1 MNMITYEEKRSLIKK
16 VIKQNLNLTFNEIV
30 ILDKLLY
37 INKESI
43 EAVELKRLLYSQNT
57 PISIQINNLIELG
70 LLKKSRDAYD
80 ERCIHLHNIDL
91 PKIKSI
97 LEQYH
102 TIVASILNPST
113 QQ

>member
-1 MNMITYEEKRSLIKK
+1 MNIITYEEKRKLIKK
-16 VIKQNLNLTFNEIV
+16 VVKQNLNLTFAEII

-43 EAVELKRLLYSQNT
+43 EAVELKRLLYSHNT

-97 LEQYH
+97 LDQYH
-102 TIVASILNPST
+102 TIVTYILKLSSSK
-113 QQ
+113 

>member
-57 PISIQINNLIELG
+57 PISIQINNLIESG
-70 LLKKSRDAYD
+70 FIKK
-80 ERCIHLHNIDL
+80 I
-91 PKIKSI
+91 
-97 LEQYH
+97 
-102 TIVASILNPST
+102 
-113 QQ
+113 

>member
-80 ERCIHLHNIDL
+80 ERRIHLHNIDL

-102 TIVASILNPST
+102 TIVTSILNPST

>member
-1 MNMITYEEKRSLIKK
+1 
-16 VIKQNLNLTFNEIV
+16 
-30 ILDKLLY
+30 
-37 INKESI
+37 
-43 EAVELKRLLYSQNT
+43 RLLYSQNT

-91 PKIKSI
+91 SKIKSI

-102 TIVASILNPST
+102 TIVTSILNPST

>member
-70 LLKKSRDAYD
+70 LLK
-80 ERCIHLHNIDL
+80 N
-91 PKIKSI
+91 
-97 LEQYH
+97 LEMHMMSAAFIY
-102 TIVASILNPST
+102 IIST
-113 QQ
+113 YLR

>member
-91 PKIKSI
+91 SKIKSI

-102 TIVASILNPST
+102 TIVTSILNPST

>member
-30 ILDKLLY
+30 ILDKLFY

-70 LLKKSRDAYD
+70 ILKKSRDAYD
-80 ERCIHLHNIDL
+80 ERCIHLHDIDL

-102 TIVASILNPST
+102 TIVSSVLKPST
-113 QQ
+113 QK